1 MIKNKGKNNE
11 KKTDKSENNSK
22 KNNTNVG
29 IRDAGTK
36 DDKMTESL
44 DSLKLKIKYLQ
55 EIIKEYDVPL
65 DNISSKAILE
75 KIMEALEYY
84 VKILLQLLQP
94 EDFASL
100 HECAIFNEPDKAKM
114 FATYT
119 DMMILDREILKS
131 LIKNEEP
138 DIIITISYAHSE
150 LKILKVEMIQI
161 VQKMQDSW
169 KEKGTSS
176 RMKYFG

>member
-1 MIKNKGKNNE
+1 MNKNIG
-11 KKTDKSENNSK
+11 KKTNNTKKYTKESTLKDTPVTVNIKEDKS
-22 KNNTNVG
+22 
-29 IRDAGTK
+29 
-36 DDKMTESL
+36 TESL
-44 DSLKLKIKYLQ
+44 DSLKLKIKDIQ

-65 DNISSKAILE
+65 DNISSKAVLE
-75 KIMEALEYY
+75 KVMEALEYY
-84 VKILLQLLQP
+84 IKILLQLMQP

-100 HECAIFNEPDKAKM
+100 HECAIFSEAEKAKM
-114 FATYT
+114 FTTYT

-131 LIKNEEP
+131 LIKNEET
-138 DIIITISYAHSE
+138 DIITTISYAHSE
-150 LKILKVEMIQI
+150 LKILKLEMLKI